1 MNRIFAASLTKQH
14 IGQNLRLVGWLEDFR
29 DMGKIGFISVRDMT
43 GSFQG
48 VIIGKLLSTFRE
60 VPRQSI
66 IMLNGAI
73 QETRAEGFQV
83 EVKVEKVELLSRAVN
98 PLPIDP
104 TGRVESS
111 MDKRLDSRALDLRNN
126 RISNI
131 FRIKSY
137 ALYLIRNFL
146 YSRMFVEVNTPKIIG
161 NATEG
166 GADLF
171 SFEYFSKKAYL
182 AQSPQLYK
190 EQLTLGLERVFEI
203 SSYFRAEPSHTVRH
217 LSEFVSVD
225 LEAAFFDYSDI
236 MDNIEELITTTINDL
251 FIQHGKEMKY
261 IDNKEEITVD
271 KIPRVT
277 YQKCLDELKGSG
289 VNLEFGDDLSDPALR
304 KLGEVFPKFYFI
316 TDWPT
321 KLKPFYILEH
331 DSDRTYGWVKCY
343 PVIINGNKNI
353 QSDLLILERT
363 HHGPQ
368 AFASTFAPISFNAF
382 IWPSLSIVPRIISD
396 PGVTW
401 RGIFTFTP
409 FDFACSAISE
419 ALDMSSY
426 DEFVQLPISATE
438 IVSRKL
444 FFFNSLASFDMGLA
458 KSGVCGPT
466 I

>member
-1 MNRIFAASLTKQH
+1 MNRIFAASLTKDH
-14 IGQNLRLVGWLEDFR
+14 IGQNLTLVGWLEDFR

-43 GSFQG
+43 GNFQG
-48 VIIGKLLSTFRE
+48 VVTGKLLSTLRE

-66 IMLNGAI
+66 IMVNGAI
-73 QETRAEGFQV
+73 QETRAENFQA

-111 MDKRLDSRALDLRNN
+111 MDKRLDSRALDLRNVK
-126 RISNI
+126 ISNI
-131 FRIKSY
+131 FKTRSY

-217 LSEFVSVD
+217 LSEFVSID
-225 LEAAFFDYSDI
+225 LEAAFLDYCDI
-236 MDNIEELITTTINDL
+236 MDIMEELITSTINDL
-251 FIQHGKEMKY
+251 FIQRGKEMKY
-261 IDNKEEITVD
+261 YDNKEEITVD

-277 YQKCLDELKGSG
+277 YQKCLDDLKGLGQS
-289 VNLEFGDDLSDPALR
+289 LEFGDDLSDLALR
-304 KLGEVFPKFYFI
+304 KLGEIYPKFYFI
-316 TDWPT
+316 IDWPT

-331 DSDRTYGWVKCY
+331 K
-343 PVIINGNKNI
+343 NK
-353 QSDLLILERT
+353 SDL
-363 HHGPQ
+363 
-368 AFASTFAPISFNAF
+368 SKSFD
-382 IWPSLSIVPRIISD
+382 LQY
-396 PGVTW
+396 GY
-401 RGIFTFTP
+401 
-409 FDFACSAISE
+409 
-419 ALDMSSY
+419 L
-426 DEFVQLPISATE
+426 E
-438 IVSRKL
+438 IVSGGTREHNSERLRNKL
-444 FFFNSLASFDMGLA
+444 LEKGLDPRSFSDHLQTFEWGMPPHSGCGIGFDRLMMILTNSTNIREVVLYPRDTERLS
-458 KSGVCGPT
+458 P
-466 I
+466 